1 LLSLSLDMTTGW
13 WSQSLVIAITFP
25 FLQVDELSDAFS
37 KTSCSCIDDWD
48 YEQDEKVKV
57 SYTLRRRLK
66 ILLMKLK
73 MKFYEMIY

>member
-1 LLSLSLDMTTGW
+1 MTTGW
-13 WSQSLVIAITFP
+13 WSQSWVISNMFP
-25 FLQVDELSDAFS
+25 FLQVDELSDAFA

-66 ILLMKLK
+66 IILMKLK

>member
-1 LLSLSLDMTTGW
+1 MTTGW
-13 WSQSLVIAITFP
+13 WSRSLVISNMFP
-25 FLQVDELSDAFS
+25 FLQVDELSDAFA

-66 ILLMKLK
+66 IILMKLK

>member
-1 LLSLSLDMTTGW
+1 MTTGW
-13 WSQSLVIAITFP
+13 WSRSWVISNMFP
-25 FLQVDELSDAFS
+25 FLQVDELSDAFA

-66 ILLMKLK
+66 IILMKLK

>member
-1 LLSLSLDMTTGW
+1 MTTGW
-13 WSQSLVIAITFP
+13 WSSQSLVISITFP
-25 FLQVDELSDAFS
+25 FLQVDELSEAFA

-66 ILLMKLK
+66 IILMKLK